1 MLGSGE
7 LSERVQEREDLP
19 AVEVRRLQPGTVFGD
34 LASVFNGIRGA
45 SVVAEGPVVLY
56 AIPHQLVSSLYDGNG
71 DQYLRQVFDQ
81 HSTAVIN
88 GVKFMTPD
96 DFISGLKATASA
108 EVRLHS
114 DDPADDS
121 IKTRRDAIKAAI
133 PTAGKVLKGLEKRR
147 EKKLRRNRLLELMLT
162 LLDRDQTKLIRCRT
176 QL

>member
-45 SVVAEGPVVLY
+45 SVVADGPVVLY